1 MRILSV
7 SWPEYSAVLHG
18 IRRKVFIDE
27 QQVNPQEEWDGLD
40 EPTST
45 QHFVVLHEEEAIA
58 TARLLPDGKLGRM
71 AVLREHRGQG
81 VGCELLH
88 HIISYALSNK
98 FNALFLHA
106 QTHALPFYEK
116 SGFKA
121 YDEEFFEAGI
131 AHRKMKLELGDKRIV
146 DKIYGDQVLR
156 LETVDQFR
164 LHFKQITEA
173 ANRTLD
179 ILSHH
184 LEKLLYADGGFVE
197 AISGVARYS
206 ANSMVRI
213 LLRDSAPLNGA
224 NHPLVLLAQRLPSRV
239 IIRTLTEQPQNQDM
253 AYVITDR
260 KRLVYFNDESE
271 LVGFACYQAAAEA
284 AHQLNEFEHLW
295 DRHSKSDPNLARLH
309 L

>member
-18 IRRKVFIDE
+18 IRHKVFIEE
-27 QQVNPQEEWDGLD
+27 QQVSPYEEWDGLD
-40 EPTST
+40 EPAST
-45 QHFVVLHEEEAIA
+45 QHFVVLQDDEAIA

-71 AVLREHRGQG
+71 AVLREYRGQG
-81 VGCELLH
+81 VGREMLH
-88 HIISYALSNK
+88 HIVSYALSNRFK
-98 FNALFLHA
+98 ALFLHA

-121 YDEEFFEAGI
+121 YGEEFLEAGI

-146 DKIYGDQVLR
+146 DELYSDQVLR
-156 LETVDQFR
+156 LETAEQFR
-164 LHFKQITEA
+164 LHMKQITHA

-184 LEKLLYADGGFVE
+184 LEKPLYADEGFVE
-197 AISGVARYS
+197 AVSRVARYS

-213 LLRDSAPLNGA
+213 LLHDSAPLNGT
-224 NHPLVLLAQRLPSRV
+224 NHPLVFLAQRLPSRV
-239 IIRTLTEQPQNQDM
+239 IIRTLTEQPRNQDM

-260 KRLVYFNDESE
+260 KRLVYFNNESE
-271 LVGFACYQAAAEA
+271 LVGFACYQAAAES
-284 AHQLNEFEHLW
+284 AHQLTEFEHLW
-295 DRHSKSDPNLARLH
+295 ERHSESDPNLARLH